1 MIKVIQT
8 GLFTTIQDGGRHGY
22 RNIGIPTSGF
32 MDQENAWAA
41 NIIVDNDREESLFE
55 ITLTGPT
62 LIFNGNYVISIT
74 GGDFN
79 PLINELPVKMYQPI
93 NVKLGDTL
101 KINNTKNG
109 ARCYLAISGGIDVK
123 SIFGSKSFFSNISE
137 SYYLRKGDE
146 IKISN
151 NSNSKI
157 LKKNKFKFKLKKSM
171 DVFKGPEFDLLS
183 IKVKKILFKNEFT
196 IRTNSRMGY
205 NLEEK
210 VQIGIKSIISS
221 PVMPG
226 TIQLTPSGK
235 MIILHRDCQTTGGYP
250 RILQLN
256 KSSLNHLSQIKS
268 NEKIKFS
275 LINSL

>member
-8 GLFTTIQDGGRHGY
+8 GLFTTIQDGGRYGY

-41 NIIVDNDREESLFE
+41 NKIVDNDREECLFE

-123 SIFGSKSFFSNISE
+123 SIFGSKSFYSNISE
-137 SYYLRKGDE
+137 SYYLRKGEE
-146 IKISN
+146 IKISH
-151 NSNSKI
+151 NSKSKI
-157 LKKNKFKFKLKKSM
+157 LKKNKLKFKLNKSM
-171 DVFKGPEFDLLS
+171 NVFKGPEFDLLNT
-183 IKVKKILFKNEFT
+183 KVKKMLFKNEFT
-196 IRTNSRMGY
+196 IRTNSRMAY

-210 VQIGIKSIISS
+210 VQIEVKSIISS

-226 TIQLTPSGK
+226 TVQLTPSGK
-235 MIILHRDCQTTGGYP
+235 IIILHRDCQTTGGYP
-250 RILQLN
+250 RILQLS

-275 LINSL
+275 LINS

>member
-1 MIKVIQT
+1 MIKVIQP

-32 MDQENAWAA
+32 MDKESAWAA
-41 NIIVDNDREESLFE
+41 NNIVDNDREESLIE
-55 ITLTGPT
+55 ITLKGPT
-62 LIFNGNYVISIT
+62 LLFNNNYTISIT

-79 PLINELPVKMYQPI
+79 PLINDMPIKMYESI

-123 SIFGSKSFFSNISE
+123 SIFGSKSFLSNISE

-146 IKISN
+146 IKISD
-151 NSNSKI
+151 NSNNKI
-157 LKKNKFKFKLKKSM
+157 LKKNKLKFKLNRSM
-171 DVFKGPEFDLLS
+171 EVFKGPEFDLLS
-183 IKVKKILFKNEFT
+183 IKVKNMLFKNKFT
-196 IRTNSRMGY
+196 IRTNSRMAY

-221 PVMPG
+221 PVLPG
-226 TIQLTPSGK
+226 SVQLTPSGK

-275 LINSL
+275 LINS

>member
-1 MIKVIQT
+1 MIKVIQP

-32 MDQENAWAA
+32 MDQESAWAA
-41 NIIVDNDREESLFE
+41 NKIVDNDREESLIE
-55 ITLTGPT
+55 ITLKGPT
-62 LIFNGNYVISIT
+62 LLFNNNCTISIT

-79 PLINELPVKMYQPI
+79 PLINDIPIKMYESI

-123 SIFGSKSFFSNISE
+123 SIFGSKSFLSNISE

-146 IKISN
+146 IKISD
-151 NSNSKI
+151 NSNNKI
-157 LKKNKFKFKLKKSM
+157 LKKNNLKFKLNRSM
-171 DVFKGPEFDLLS
+171 EVFKGPEFDLLS
-183 IKVKKILFKNEFT
+183 VRVKNMLFKNEFT
-196 IRTNSRMGY
+196 IRTNSRMAY

-221 PVMPG
+221 PVLPG
-226 TIQLTPSGK
+226 SVQLTPSGK

-275 LINSL
+275 LINL